1 MIINYDSPGQLC
13 NRIWSL
19 LPSIAYGLEYGEK
32 VLIINFEEYSSYFE
46 NLNKNNLVSFSSK
59 KLLKRFIHSIKV
71 RGYIQNG
78 RPNLLSKLLKW
89 NMIEGWPIRLDNYEM
104 IINQSDAIRDIFTF
118 NTKITT
124 PVNEIFSSINK
135 ENVVVGVHIRRGD
148 YRTWLGGIYYYADE
162 EYIKTMNHLYRQFK
176 ETGKNVKFLLC
187 SNEAIDFNNFDDLN
201 CFIIPDSTGEKDL
214 YALSKCDYIIGPPS
228 SYSQWAS
235 FLGKVPV
242 NYIMPERKELLLS
255 EFSDV
260 ISFNRFRNG
269 NLLSID

>member
-32 VLIINFEEYSSYFE
+32 VLIINFDEYSPYFE
-46 NLNKNNLVSFSSK
+46 NLNRNNLVSFSSK
-59 KLLKRFIHSIKV
+59 KLLKQFIHSIKV

-89 NMIEGWPIRLDNYEM
+89 NMIEGWPIRLDNHEM

-124 PVNEIFSSINK
+124 PVDELFSSIKK
-135 ENVVVGVHIRRGD
+135 ENIIVGVHIRRGD
-148 YRTWLGGIYYYADE
+148 YRSWLDGIYYYTDE
-162 EYIKTMNHLYRQFK
+162 EYVAAMIYLYDQFK
-176 ETGKNVKFLLC
+176 KEGKNVKFLLC
-187 SNEAIDFNNFDDLN
+187 SNETIDLNNFNTLD
-201 CFIIPDSTGEKDL
+201 CFTIPDSTGEKDL

-235 FLGKVPV
+235 FVGKKPV

-255 EFSDV
+255 EFSDI
-260 ISFNRFRNG
+260 ISFNRFRDG
-269 NLLSID
+269 NILSID